1 MNRKQPI
8 ATIVIALVVLALLS
22 GVAAGQRSSASSKS
36 GVKLQGC

>member
-22 GVAAGQRSSASSKS
+22 GVAAGQRSSAGSKS
-36 GVKLQGC
+36 RC